1 MVHVAG
7 EMTAAAPLAGD
18 AYADVRRRTIFECC
32 KWDPQLGD
40 VSVLC
45 PFPIILSRETW
56 QQLSRWAEALAG
68 ETICAEREL
77 LDRPELHARLS
88 FPRRVRRALRAGE
101 KRCAEIARVMR
112 FDFHLTTDGWRI
124 SEVNSDVPGGFIEA
138 AGFTRLVAEHY
149 PDARMTGD
157 PARAMADEL
166 ARALGR
172 GATIGLVH
180 ATAYTDDRQV
190 MEYLAREIGAR
201 GMTPHCVGPTHV
213 RWSDGRARIAS
224 DFLRADVDAI
234 VRFFPGEWLVNLPRK
249 RDWRHYFA
257 DSVTPL
263 CNPATALLSQSKRL
277 PLVWDGLKTPMP
289 TWRALLPETRD
300 PRDVPW
306 RRDESWIVKPALG
319 RVGEGIGMA
328 GVTPAKPM
336 KSIVRG
342 ARWFPK
348 QWIAQRRFDAVPID
362 TPDGPQFPCIG
373 VYTIAG
379 VAAGVYGRIAPR
391 PLIDGTAR
399 DVAVLVEYSGY
410 GLERSVRIDDPAAA
424 AV

>member
-1 MVHVAG
+1 
-7 EMTAAAPLAGD
+7 MTAAAPLAPRVF
-18 AYADVRRRTIFECC
+18 ADVRRRTIFDCC

-45 PFPIILSRETW
+45 PFPIILARETW
-56 QQLSRWAEALAG
+56 RQLSRWSEALAT
-68 ETICAEREL
+68 ETLAAEREL
-77 LDRPELHARLS
+77 LERPDLHKRLAL
-88 FPRRVRRALRAGE
+88 PRRLLRALRSGQ
-101 KRCAEIARVMR
+101 KRCAEVARVMR

-157 PARAMADEL
+157 PARALADEL
-166 ARALGR
+166 ARTIGN
-172 GATIGLVH
+172 GATVGLVH

-190 MEYLAREIGAR
+190 MDYLASEIAAR

-224 DFLRADVDAI
+224 DFLTADLDAI
-234 VRFFPGEWLVNLPRK
+234 VRFFPGEWLVNLPRAG
-249 RDWRHYFA
+249 DWQHYFS

-263 CNPATALLSQSKRL
+263 CNPATALLTQSKRL
-277 PLVWDGLKTPMP
+277 PLVWDELETAMP
-289 TWRALLPETRD
+289 TWRALLPETCD
-300 PRDVPW
+300 PRRAPW
-306 RRDESWIVKPALG
+306 RRDEGWVLKPALG
-319 RVGEGIGMA
+319 RVGEDICMA
-328 GVTPAKPM
+328 GVTPAKSS
-336 KSIVRG
+336 KLIARS
-342 ARWFPK
+342 ARWFPRH
-348 QWIAQRRFDAVPID
+348 WIAQRRFDAIPID

-373 VYTIAG
+373 VYTIGG
-379 VAAGVYGRIAPR
+379 VAAGIYGRIAPR

-410 GLERSVRIDDPAAA
+410 TNERSTRIDQPAAA